1 MYVVYR
7 YMGTVCEDNLI
18 ISKRI
23 NCATKSPNIGVKKV
37 LPNLFPMAL
46 LF

>member
-7 YMGTVCEDNLI
+7 YMGTVCEDNLS
-18 ISKRI
+18 ISKWI
-23 NCATKSPNIGVKKV
+23 NCATKSPNIGVEKV

>member
-7 YMGTVCEDNLI
+7 YMGTVCEDNLFLNELPN
-18 ISKRI
+18 S
-23 NCATKSPNIGVKKV
+23 ATKSPNIGVEKV
-37 LPNLFPMAL
+37 LTNLFPMAL